1 MEIMIIKNETVFTF
15 LKEEKS
21 NDIAE
26 KIIFNKK
33 EPRDETDSE
42 AWINRAKSATVG
54 NFSSDRDGEETLY
67 QSL

>member
-33 EPRDETDSE
+33 EPRNETDSE
-42 AWINRAKSATVG
+42 ASINRAKSAT
-54 NFSSDRDGEETLY
+54 
-67 QSL
+67 